1 MVNMNAPSGIRIG
14 NDEREKAIKAL
25 DEHMSAGRL
34 DPDEYGQRV
43 AEASVART
51 REDLEPLF
59 ADLPQPHPFAAPPPL
74 PRKGPVAAAERTL
87 RRYAGDSPLVRVAM
101 LVLATLVIIGVAP
114 FALAAA
120 LLFFVVL
127 PMLGC
132 GGWRHAPWY
141 RMRYRRRW

>member
-1 MVNMNAPSGIRIG
+1 MVDMNAPSGIRIG
-14 NDEREKAIKAL
+14 NDERDAAIKAL

-59 ADLPQPHPFAAPPPL
+59 ADLPQPHPYGPPPPP
-74 PRKGPVAAAERTL
+74 PRKGPAAAAERTL
-87 RRYAGDSPLVRVAM
+87 RRYAGESTLLRVAL
-101 LVLATLVIIGVAP
+101 LVLATVLIIAALPFVA
-114 FALAAA
+114 AAA

-127 PMLGC
+127 PMFGC

-141 RMRYRRRW
+141 RARYGRRW

>member
-1 MVNMNAPSGIRIG
+1 MSAPSGIRIG
-14 NDEREKAIKAL
+14 NEERDAAIKAL

-51 REDLEPLF
+51 REDIKPLF
-59 ADLPQPHPFAAPPPL
+59 ADLPEPHPFAAAPPPR
-74 PRKGPVAAAERTL
+74 RKGPVAVADGAL
-87 RRYAGDSPLVRVAM
+87 HRYAGESPAVRLAM
-101 LVLATLVIIGVAP
+101 LVLAVAAVVIILP

-120 LLFFVVL
+120 VLFFVVL

-132 GGWRHAPWY
+132 GGWRRAAWY
-141 RMRYRRRW
+141 RGRVGRRW